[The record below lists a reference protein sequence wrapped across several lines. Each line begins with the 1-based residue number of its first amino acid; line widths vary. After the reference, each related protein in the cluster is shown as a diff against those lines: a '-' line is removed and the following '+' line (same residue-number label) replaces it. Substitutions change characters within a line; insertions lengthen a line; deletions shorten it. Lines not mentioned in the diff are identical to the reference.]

1 MYVLVSYND
10 EDNQMKNDGARA
22 VKTLN
27 SYILYAQGQLTHN
40 IYINDI
46 VEDMEC
52 NKIFSRTTPLFNNL

>member
-27 SYILYAQGQLTHN
+27 SYILYAQG
-40 IYINDI
+40 
-46 VEDMEC
+46 
-52 NKIFSRTTPLFNNL
+52 